1 MAAPVT
7 VVGVRHHS
15 PACAGLVAA
24 TIETLRPAYVLIEG
38 PADVN
43 DRMDELLLGHTLPV
57 AIFTSYRDGERTHA
71 SWSPFCGYSPEWVAV
86 TQGRASGAEVR
97 FIDLPAWHPAF
108 ATRENRYA
116 DAEERYLR
124 ATERLCAAFGMD
136 NADTLWDHLVEAAP
150 AEGLADRLSVYFE
163 TLRGDSAAGAADLE
177 REAYMATWIRA
188 AAARDEGPVLVVC
201 GGFHRPALERLLAT
215 DDSAAARPA
224 MLAPPPGAVG
234 SVPEVPAA
242 PRGCHRPAL
251 KPPVEACE
259 RNAATPEVP
268 APPPKAVGS
277 AAEVPAAPGGAAW
290 SVSEVPAAQGGAVGS
305 VPEVSTPP
313 GGAVWSWPA
322 VPAPPPGAVG
332 SSYLVPYAFKRLDA
346 FHGYQSGMPS
356 PEFYQRVWDD
366 GPEAAGRGLAETVV
380 TRLRRRG
387 QPASTADLIAARTM
401 AEGLA
406 RVRGHAYPARADVLD
421 GLVSA
426 LVGEAMEAPLP
437 WAHRGRLA
445 VGTHPVVVEM
455 VAALAG
461 DRVGAL
467 HPDTPQPP
475 LVGAVTAELTRLGLD
490 VAGARTLD
498 LTDGADRERSRALHR
513 LRVLG
518 VPGYQRISG
527 PKPGVDPAL
536 TEQWRLADDPNR
548 LVALIEAGGH
558 GATLADAA
566 AAALLERA
574 ADAGGR
580 ADVVA
585 DVLFD
590 AALCGVAAVT
600 GEIVASLRR
609 AVGGITD
616 LAQLGGV
623 LAVALGL
630 WRHDRLFGAARSEQ
644 LGEVIHGGVTRGLWL
659 AEGVHGGPAPADLAR
674 LRAVVAIR
682 DGLRHAAEALDID
695 RAAGLAVMARIA
707 ADAAA
712 PPDLRGAAFG
722 FGWSLGGGGDPARAV
737 RGAAA
742 PGVLGDWL
750 AGLFSVARDEAT
762 ADGGLLDV
770 LDGLVGAMTD
780 GDFLIALPA
789 LRQAFAYFPPR
800 ERQRLAEAVLARR
813 GIVEDGRA
821 LLRLR
826 ADPVRRA
833 RAIELDSYVDELL
846 RTERL
851 VAP

>member
-1 MAAPVT
+1 MDGGD
-7 VVGVRHHS
+7 VG
-15 PACAGLVAA
+15 
-24 TIETLRPAYVLIEG
+24 
-38 PADVN
+38 
-43 DRMDELLLGHTLPV
+43 
-57 AIFTSYRDGERTHA
+57 
-71 SWSPFCGYSPEWVAV
+71 
-86 TQGRASGAEVR
+86 
-97 FIDLPAWHPAF
+97 
-108 ATRENRYA
+108 
-116 DAEERYLR
+116 
-124 ATERLCAAFGMD
+124 
-136 NADTLWDHLVEAAP
+136 LW
-150 AEGLADRLSVYFE
+150 
-163 TLRGDSAAGAADLE
+163 
-177 REAYMATWIRA
+177 
-188 AAARDEGPVLVVC
+188 
-201 GGFHRPALERLLAT
+201 
-215 DDSAAARPA
+215 
-224 MLAPPPGAVG
+224 
-234 SVPEVPAA
+234 
-242 PRGCHRPAL
+242 
-251 KPPVEACE
+251 
-259 RNAATPEVP
+259 PEVP
-268 APPPKAVGS
+268 APPA
-277 AAEVPAAPGGAAW
+277 
-290 SVSEVPAAQGGAVGS
+290 
-305 VPEVSTPP
+305 
-313 GGAVWSWPA
+313 
-322 VPAPPPGAVG
+322 GAVG

-380 TRLRRRG
+380 TRLRPRG

-461 DRVGAL
+461 ERVGAL

-475 LVGAVTAELTRLGLD
+475 LVGAAAAELTRLGLD
-490 VAGARTLD
+490 AAGTRKLD
-498 LTDGADRERSRALHR
+498 LTDGDDRDRSRTLHR
-513 LRVLG
+513 LRVLR
-518 VPGYQRISG
+518 VPGYERASG
-527 PKPGVDPAL
+527 PKPGVDPVL
-536 TEQWRLADDPNR
+536 TEQWRLTDDPDR

-558 GATLADAA
+558 GATLGDAA

-580 ADVVA
+580 ADAVA
-585 DVLFD
+585 AVLFD

-600 GEIVASLRR
+600 GEIVSVLRR
-609 AVGGITD
+609 AVGGVTD
-616 LAQLGGV
+616 LAELGGV

-630 WRHDRLFGAARSEQ
+630 WRHDRLFGAARSPV
-644 LGEVIHGGVTRGLWL
+644 LGEVVRGGVTRGLWL

-674 LRAVVAIR
+674 LRAVAAIR
-682 DGLRHAAEALDID
+682 DGLRHAADAFGLD
-695 RAAGLAVMARIA
+695 RAAGLAVMARVA

-722 FGWSLGGGGDPARAV
+722 FGWSLGESGDPTRAL

-770 LDGLVGAMTD
+770 LDGLVSSMTD

-800 ERQRLAEAVLARR
+800 ERHRLAEALLARR
-813 GIVEDGRA
+813 GIVADSRA

-826 ADPVRRA
+826 HDPVRHA
-833 RAIELDSYVDELL
+833 RASELDSYVDELL
-846 RTERL
+846 HREGL